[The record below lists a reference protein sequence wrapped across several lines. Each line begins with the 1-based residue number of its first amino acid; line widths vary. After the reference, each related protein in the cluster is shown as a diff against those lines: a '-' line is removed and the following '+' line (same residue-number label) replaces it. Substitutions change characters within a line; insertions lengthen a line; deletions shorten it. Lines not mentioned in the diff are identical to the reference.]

1 MKKIDFILLL
11 ILSFFFKSN
20 AQVMPVSIIPQPNSV
35 QLYNGS
41 FKITNNTYVISLDVE
56 TYDEQY
62 LIYEIKKRYNI
73 KMIHG
78 VSYNLNK
85 PSVIRVTNDTA
96 RNKKNGAY
104 TLLVSDGIIS
114 ISGSGKDGIFN
125 GIQSLLQIISKSS
138 DSSLTVPKCLITDEP
153 RFDWRGMHL
162 DVSRHFFTKEE
173 VKKYIDLLAFHKMN
187 IFHWHLTDDQ
197 GWRIEIKKYPLLTS
211 IGSIRK
217 ETMIDKNF
225 SPYKGDG
232 KSYGGFYT
240 QKDIQEIV
248 SYADNRHITIVPE
261 IEMPGHAQ
269 AAISAYPQYCCSG
282 LPSDVLT
289 KWGVSENV
297 FCTKDSTLQF
307 VKDILQEVMQMFPSQ
322 YIHIGGDEVPKTAWK
337 KCTNCQRNIQQHNL
351 KDEHE
356 LQSWFIKQID
366 DYVTANG
373 KQIIGWDEI
382 LEGGLAPNA
391 AVMSWRG
398 TEGGIEAAKM
408 KHKVVMCPG
417 SHCYFDHYQGSPLT
431 QPIAIGGFTTIQK
444 VYSYEPIPEAL
455 NETEQQYILG
465 AQANLWTE
473 YIADYNKLTFMAL
486 PRMSA
491 LAEVLWTKKE
501 LRNYDNFQS
510 RLLHQLKIWDKQ
522 KITYSKAMM
531 DIETIIKPDSNHQ
544 SVSVVLKA
552 PFENGFIK
560 YKNCDSCT
568 FKNYSAPILVNKSST
583 LQAYYENHDM
593 DIKSETWKQKFI
605 THKAFAKN
613 ITLTQPADS
622 RYNYGG
628 SFTLVDGIKG
638 ITPWYSKEW
647 LGFSGIDCE
656 ATIDLGEEKPV
667 SRVKIG
673 ILQDE
678 ASWIHLPDSI
688 EVMYSLDGI
697 NYAPFFLQPLYI
709 AEANKKNQRQEQTFI
724 PAIPQNNIY
733 LAETNYS
740 KIKPIGITAR
750 YIKAKI
756 YCNKKIPEGKAGAGE
771 KAWLFVD
778 EIEVK

>member
-1 MKKIDFILLL
+1 
-11 ILSFFFKSN
+11 
-20 AQVMPVSIIPQPNSV
+20 
-35 QLYNGS
+35 
-41 FKITNNTYVISLDVE
+41 
-56 TYDEQY
+56 
-62 LIYEIKKRYNI
+62 
-73 KMIHG
+73 
-78 VSYNLNK
+78 
-85 PSVIRVTNDTA
+85 
-96 RNKKNGAY
+96 
-104 TLLVSDGIIS
+104 
-114 ISGSGKDGIFN
+114 
-125 GIQSLLQIISKSS
+125 
-138 DSSLTVPKCLITDEP
+138 
-153 RFDWRGMHL
+153 
-162 DVSRHFFTKEE
+162 
-173 VKKYIDLLAFHKMN
+173 MN

-211 IGSIRK
+211 IGSKRK

-225 SPYKGDG
+225 DPYIGDG

-337 KCTNCQRNIQQHNL
+337 KCGNCQRNIQKFNL

-366 DYVTANG
+366 EFVTANG

-455 NETEQQYILG
+455 NEAEQQFILG

-501 LRNYDNFQS
+501 LRDYADFQS

-522 KITYSKAMM
+522 SIKYSKAMM
-531 DIETIIKPDSNHQ
+531 DIETSIQPDSNHQ
-544 SVSVVLKA
+544 AIKVMLKA
-552 PFENGFIK
+552 PFADGIIK
-560 YKNCDSCT
+560 YKMCDTCSL
-568 FKNYSAPILVNKSST
+568 KNYSTSLVVNKST
-583 LQAYYENHDM
+583 TVQAYYEKNAM

-613 ITLTQPADS
+613 ITLSKNADN

-628 SFTLVDGIKG
+628 AFTLVDGIRG

-656 ATIDLGEEKPV
+656 AMIDLGEEKPV

-673 ILQDE
+673 LLHDE

-697 NYAPFFLQPLYI
+697 SYAPFFTQPLYI
-709 AEANKKNQRQEQTFI
+709 SETNKKKQRQEQTFI
-724 PAIPQNNIY
+724 PAIPQNNIF
-733 LAETNYS
+733 LNETNYS
-740 KIKPIGITAR
+740 KIKPTGITAR
-750 YIKAKI
+750 YIKTKI
-756 YCNKKIPEGKAGAGE
+756 YCNKKIPDNKAGAGE
-771 KAWLFVD
+771 KAWLFID